1 MASLNDMVLQLS
13 STNDTKKKLTIGQD
27 IIDHLGQPENS
38 VECDDLGGFIDTL
51 VPFMQSSN
59 FKVFMF
65 IIKFVFFSKTRQI
78 LLFFYRS
85 SSLFKCISMKIC
97 RNFTKLQYNI
107 ASFI

>member
-59 FKVFMF
+59 FKVFIF
-65 IIKFVFFSKTRQI
+65 IIKFVLFSI
-78 LLFFYRS
+78 LQ
-85 SSLFKCISMKIC
+85 SL
-97 RNFTKLQYNI
+97 NV
-107 ASFI
+107 

>member
-27 IIDHLGQPENS
+27 IIDYLGQPENS

-65 IIKFVFFSKTRQI
+65 IIKFVLFCEQI
-78 LLFFYRS
+78 FITNRYVVINRYKYIFRFLKMDLI
-85 SSLFKCISMKIC
+85 SLV
-97 RNFTKLQYNI
+97 
-107 ASFI
+107 

>member
-59 FKVFMF
+59 FKVFIF
-65 IIKFVFFSKTRQI
+65 IILKCYNYFDDFLTFI
-78 LLFFYRS
+78 LPDSGR
-85 SSLFKCISMKIC
+85 
-97 RNFTKLQYNI
+97 
-107 ASFI
+107 

>member
-27 IIDHLGQPENS
+27 IIDYLGQPENS

-59 FKVFMF
+59 FKVFIF
-65 IIKFVFFSKTRQI
+65 IIKFVLFSILQSLCLIKIATLSSIVTNISLGFSKWT
-78 LLFFYRS
+78 
-85 SSLFKCISMKIC
+85 
-97 RNFTKLQYNI
+97 
-107 ASFI
+107 

>member
-27 IIDHLGQPENS
+27 IIDYLGQPENS

-65 IIKFVFFSKTRQI
+65 IIKFVLFSIASKYLIQIATLSSIVTNISLGFSKWT
-78 LLFFYRS
+78 
-85 SSLFKCISMKIC
+85 
-97 RNFTKLQYNI
+97 
-107 ASFI
+107 

>member
-27 IIDHLGQPENS
+27 IIDYLGQPENS

-65 IIKFVFFSKTRQI
+65 IIKFVLFSIKYLLQIATLSSIVTNISLGFSKWT
-78 LLFFYRS
+78 
-85 SSLFKCISMKIC
+85 
-97 RNFTKLQYNI
+97 
-107 ASFI
+107 

>member
-27 IIDHLGQPENS
+27 IIDYLGQPENS

-65 IIKFVFFSKTRQI
+65 IIKFVLFCLIQIATLSSIVTNISLGFSKWT
-78 LLFFYRS
+78 
-85 SSLFKCISMKIC
+85 
-97 RNFTKLQYNI
+97 
-107 ASFI
+107 

>member
-65 IIKFVFFSKTRQI
+65 IIKFVLFSILQSNVQYKSLRCHQSLQI
-78 LLFFYRS
+78 YL
-85 SSLFKCISMKIC
+85 
-97 RNFTKLQYNI
+97 
-107 ASFI
+107 

>member
-27 IIDHLGQPENS
+27 IIDYLGQPENS

-65 IIKFVFFSKTRQI
+65 IIKFVLFSNARKCLIQIATLSSIVTNISLGFSKWT
-78 LLFFYRS
+78 
-85 SSLFKCISMKIC
+85 
-97 RNFTKLQYNI
+97 
-107 ASFI
+107 

>member
-27 IIDHLGQPENS
+27 IIDYLGQPENS

-59 FKVFMF
+59 FKVFIF
-65 IIKFVFFSKTRQI
+65 IIEFVLFSILQYLIQIATLSSIVTNISLGFSKWT
-78 LLFFYRS
+78 
-85 SSLFKCISMKIC
+85 
-97 RNFTKLQYNI
+97 
-107 ASFI
+107 

>member
-27 IIDHLGQPENS
+27 IIDYLGQPENS

-65 IIKFVFFSKTRQI
+65 IIKFVLFSI
-78 LLFFYRS
+78 LLIQIATLS
-85 SSLFKCISMKIC
+85 SIV
-97 RNFTKLQYNI
+97 TNI
-107 ASFI
+107 FLGFQSRL

>member
-27 IIDHLGQPENS
+27 IIDYLGQPENS

-65 IIKFVFFSKTRQI
+65 IIKFVLFSTLQCLIQIATLSSIVTNISLGFSKWT
-78 LLFFYRS
+78 
-85 SSLFKCISMKIC
+85 
-97 RNFTKLQYNI
+97 
-107 ASFI
+107 

>member
-65 IIKFVFFSKTRQI
+65 IIKFVLFSKMFNKNRYVVTNRYKYI
-78 LLFFYRS
+78 FRFLKMDLI
-85 SSLFKCISMKIC
+85 SLV
-97 RNFTKLQYNI
+97 
-107 ASFI
+107 

>member
-27 IIDHLGQPENS
+27 IIDYLGQPENS

-65 IIKFVFFSKTRQI
+65 IIKFVLFSTLQCLIQIATLSSIVENISLGFSKWT
-78 LLFFYRS
+78 
-85 SSLFKCISMKIC
+85 
-97 RNFTKLQYNI
+97 
-107 ASFI
+107 

>member
-65 IIKFVFFSKTRQI
+65 IIKFVLFSTLFDKNRYVVINRYKYFF
-78 LLFFYRS
+78 RS
-85 SSLFKCISMKIC
+85 LKMDLISLV
-97 RNFTKLQYNI
+97 
-107 ASFI
+107 

>member
-27 IIDHLGQPENS
+27 IIDYLGQPENS

-65 IIKFVFFSKTRQI
+65 IIKFVLFSILQSCLLQIATLSSIVTNISLGFSKWT
-78 LLFFYRS
+78 
-85 SSLFKCISMKIC
+85 
-97 RNFTKLQYNI
+97 
-107 ASFI
+107 

>member
-27 IIDHLGQPENS
+27 IIDYLGQPENS

-65 IIKFVFFSKTRQI
+65 IIKFVLFSIQCLLQIATLSSIVTNISLGFSKWT
-78 LLFFYRS
+78 
-85 SSLFKCISMKIC
+85 
-97 RNFTKLQYNI
+97 
-107 ASFI
+107 

>member
-65 IIKFVFFSKTRQI
+65 IIKFVLFSTKCLIKIAT
-78 LLFFYRS
+78 LS
-85 SSLFKCISMKIC
+85 SIVTNISLGLSKW
-97 RNFTKLQYNI
+97 T
-107 ASFI
+107 

>member
-27 IIDHLGQPENS
+27 IIDYLGQPENS

-65 IIKFVFFSKTRQI
+65 IIKFVLFSINTNCYVVINRYKYIFRFLKMDLI
-78 LLFFYRS
+78 
-85 SSLFKCISMKIC
+85 SLV
-97 RNFTKLQYNI
+97 
-107 ASFI
+107 

>member
-65 IIKFVFFSKTRQI
+65 IIKFVLFSTKCLIQIATLSSIVTNISLGFSKWT
-78 LLFFYRS
+78 
-85 SSLFKCISMKIC
+85 
-97 RNFTKLQYNI
+97 
-107 ASFI
+107 

>member
-27 IIDHLGQPENS
+27 IIDYLGQPENS

-65 IIKFVFFSKTRQI
+65 IIKFVLFSILLIQIATLSSIVTNIFLGFSKWT
-78 LLFFYRS
+78 
-85 SSLFKCISMKIC
+85 
-97 RNFTKLQYNI
+97 
-107 ASFI
+107 

>member
-59 FKVFMF
+59 FKVFIF
-65 IIKFVFFSKTRQI
+65 IIKFVLFSNASKCLIKIATLSPIVTNISLGFSKWT
-78 LLFFYRS
+78 
-85 SSLFKCISMKIC
+85 
-97 RNFTKLQYNI
+97 
-107 ASFI
+107 

>member
-65 IIKFVFFSKTRQI
+65 IIKFVLFCLIKIATLSSIVTNISLGLSKWT
-78 LLFFYRS
+78 
-85 SSLFKCISMKIC
+85 
-97 RNFTKLQYNI
+97 
-107 ASFI
+107 

>member
-27 IIDHLGQPENS
+27 IIDYLGQPENS

-65 IIKFVFFSKTRQI
+65 IIKFV
-78 LLFFYRS
+78 
-85 SSLFKCISMKIC
+85 LFKCLIQIATLSSIVTNISLGFSKW
-97 RNFTKLQYNI
+97 T
-107 ASFI
+107 

>member
-27 IIDHLGQPENS
+27 IIDYLGQPENS

-65 IIKFVFFSKTRQI
+65 IIKFVLFSI
-78 LLFFYRS
+78 LQSMFDRNCYVVINRYKYIFRCLKMDLI
-85 SSLFKCISMKIC
+85 SLV
-97 RNFTKLQYNI
+97 
-107 ASFI
+107 